1 MWYAVIAKDK
11 PDSLAARL
19 AARPAHLERLRE
31 LQAQGRVLLA
41 GPFPALDAV
50 DPGPAGF
57 LGSLMVL
64 EFESLAAAQTWAEA
78 DPYHLSGVFESVE
91 VQPFR
96 RVFPE

>member
-1 MWYAVIAKDK
+1 MWYAIIAKDK

-19 AARPAHLERLRE
+19 DARPAHLERLRN

-41 GPFPALDAV
+41 GPLPAIDAV

-64 EFESLAAAQTWAEA
+64 EFDSLTEA
-78 DPYHLSGVFESVE
+78 RAWVETDPYRVSGVFESVD